1 METDVEARRSL
12 SDGVAFAD
20 ADADAE
26 PFGKSP
32 GGKDDCLGPGCGR
45 CERCLR
51 VLSGNELRCD
61 TVSTRERNIAG
72 LSARPSRPSRPSR
85 IELTWMSPRGITNAS
100 PPGRVHCVF
109 FVKVL

>member
-1 METDVEARRSL
+1 MDTDVDARRSR
-12 SDGVAFAD
+12 SEGVAFVD

-32 GGKDDCLGPGCGR
+32 GGSDDCLGPGCGR

-51 VLSGNELRCD
+51 VLSGNELRYD
-61 TVSTRERNIAG
+61 PVSTRGRGAAG
-72 LSARPSRPSRPSR
+72 LSARTSY
-85 IELTWMSPRGITNAS
+85 IKLTWISPRGITNAS